1 MRHQQRLRKK
11 QRKNRHPAAARLRSS
26 HTQRRRM
33 RKFPQRSDVW
43 KSAARVQFFVQ
54 RLQAL
59 TIDMRVNLRGRD
71 VTVT

>member
-1 MRHQQRLRKK
+1 MRHQQRLLKK
-11 QRKNRHPAAARLRSS
+11 QRKNRHLAAAHLRSS
-26 HTQRRRM
+26 HTRRQRM
-33 RKFPQRSDVW
+33 QRFLRDSDLW
-43 KSAARVQFFVQ
+43 ESAARVQFFMQ